1 MAENILKSE
10 NPRNVMGLK
19 PRVKAVGA
27 EGRGGGTEAK
37 AANPIARGART
48 KSTFVSLIPSKRKLV
63 KKMMWDS
70 MVQAIVSCFCSINK
84 KKKKKKDNN
93 KNKTFPA

>member
-1 MAENILKSE
+1 
-10 NPRNVMGLK
+10 MGLK
-19 PRVKAVGA
+19 PGEKAAGA
-27 EGRGGGTEAK
+27 EGRGGGTVAK

-48 KSTFVSLIPSKRKLV
+48 KSAFVSLIPPKRKLV

-70 MVQAIVSCFCSINK
+70 MVQAMVSYFCSIINK
-84 KKKKKKDNN
+84 KKKKRDNN